1 MNEEE
6 AKAVWDAANN
16 RLASL
21 TSQVIDAETDL
32 ALARQAYRNA
42 CLAADAAL
50 PDVSVRYG
58 RWELRGAPFSHK
70 LVRFT
75 DKTIWIRR
83 PGDRPDL
90 LTFRFK
96 PQYAQWERGGDLQ
109 AYIPDGEVRAAI
121 AKLPKEES
129 HE

>member
-1 MNEEE
+1 VNEEE
-6 AKAVWDAANN
+6 AKVVLEVSKE

-21 TSQVIDAETDL
+21 TSQVLDAEADL
-32 ALARQAYRNA
+32 ALARQAYRDA

-50 PDVSVRYG
+50 PDVGVQLWDSRRSG
-58 RWELRGAPFSHK
+58 TLHK

-75 DKTIWIRR
+75 EKKIWIRR
-83 PGDRPDL
+83 PGDRKTL

-96 PQYAQWERGGDLQ
+96 PQYAHWERGDDFPS
-109 AYIPDGEVRAAI
+109 YISDDEVRAAI
-121 AKLPKEES
+121 AKLPKEEN